1 MVNWA
6 TTTGHTPLCVLTAAS
21 VLDQAAVLAQGGL
34 ITQIPTVAIAQQ
46 LSEHLQSHWPSSTT
60 VTLIDAQ
67 DQATALTL
75 TELTH
80 LSSAACPLQLYLP
93 PPLPPVLA
101 QVQELIQVVQQLR
114 HPERGCPWDL
124 QQTPTS
130 LIPYILEEAY
140 EVVHALQEENPQA
153 IAEELGDLLLQ
164 VVLQSQL
171 AAEAGQ
177 FTLAEVAQGITEKL
191 IRRHPHVFSN
201 IELSTPEEVR
211 QQWENIKAQEKGE
224 EASLPLSQ
232 KLQHYARTLP
242 PLIAG
247 IKIGER
253 ASRSGLDWPTIS
265 GAWEKFYEELA
276 EFQEALLQ
284 NNPEQQSAELGD
296 LLFSV
301 INLARWCQ
309 LDPVQALQDTYR
321 RFIQRLE
328 QIEAIIDRPLE
339 SYSLA
344 ELEALWQQAK
354 QQLAE
359 NSEVSESNEPSG
371 NSSEEVQS

>member
-1 MVNWA
+1 MNQ
-6 TTTGHTPLCVLTAAS
+6 LI
-21 VLDQAAVLAQGGL
+21 AV
-34 ITQIPTVAIAQQ
+34 VR
-46 LSEHLQSHWPSSTT
+46 
-60 VTLIDAQ
+60 
-67 DQATALTL
+67 
-75 TELTH
+75 
-80 LSSAACPLQLYLP
+80 
-93 PPLPPVLA
+93 
-101 QVQELIQVVQQLR
+101 QLR
-114 HPERGCPWDL
+114 HPETGCPWDL

-140 EVVHALQEENPQA
+140 EVVHALQQEQPAA

-171 AAEAGQ
+171 AAEADQ
-177 FTLAEVAQGITEKL
+177 FTIADVAQRITEKL
-191 IRRHPHVFSN
+191 IRRHPHVFGTV
-201 IELSTPEEVR
+201 ELTTAEDVR
-211 QQWENIKAQEKGE
+211 DQWEHIKASEKGE

-232 KLQHYARTLP
+232 KLHRYARTLP

-276 EFQEALLQ
+276 EFQEALLKGE
-284 NNPEQQSAELGD
+284 PSQQAAELGD

-309 LDPVQALQDTYR
+309 LDPVQALQQTYQ

-328 QIEAIIDRPLE
+328 LIEAAIDRPLE
-339 SYSLA
+339 DYSLA
-344 ELEALWQQAK
+344 ELDALWQQAK
-354 QQLAE
+354 QQLEGASEAE
-359 NSEVSESNEPSG
+359 QPEEPPI
-371 NSSEEVQS
+371 EQR